1 MAERIFADTVVIG
14 GGTAGAAVASRLIQ
28 GTSQTV
34 LLIESGPDFGSF
46 RGQRW
51 PHPLLDA
58 RSLPT
63 GYDWGYTNAA
73 NTGRP
78 GHLLERAR
86 VMGGCSSH
94 NGCAAIWG
102 SRVDYDHWAE
112 LGNPGWSADEL
123 LPFFKLA
130 NETLRV
136 KRISSSEITPWQ
148 QACLDTAPKI
158 GIPQVAD
165 LNDLDEDIGM
175 STSPVNIVD
184 GVRWN
189 TSFAYLDSVR
199 GNERLTILPDSQVDR
214 LRLEGNRVVRLE
226 VIGAG
231 GAMIVEAGQVV
242 VCAGTYGSPA
252 ILLRSGIG
260 PSSDLQS
267 LGIKTNLDL
276 AVGKNLHDH
285 PAVYLKYSGTPQLIA
300 AMNDFVAKGGILFS
314 EQTIA
319 KFRSKYCT
327 TAYDLHLFP
336 VGGQFMDAAD
346 SWDFLLPVANMTPL
360 SRGSVTLTSA
370 DPFATLNIDTAYLSD
385 PEGRDLAILWNGIEM
400 VRDYACQSPLA
411 AWIGEEISPT
421 ADYQTPED
429 VRRDNLHYYHAVGTC
444 KMGPASD
451 ATAVV
456 DARGKVYGLDN
467 LYVADASIMPV
478 VPRANT
484 NIPALVVGERIA
496 AWLAQA

>member
-1 MAERIFADTVVIG
+1 MAEHYYADTVVIG
-14 GGTAGAAVASRLIQ
+14 GGTAGAAVAARLVQ

-34 LLIESGPDFGSF
+34 MLIESGPDYGAFAEK
-46 RGQRW
+46 RW
-51 PHPLLDA
+51 PAQLLDA
-58 RSLPT
+58 RSLP
-63 GYDWGYTNAA
+63 GGHDWGYTNNA

-78 GHLLERAR
+78 GHPLERAR

-102 SRVDYDHWAE
+102 SRVDYDNWAA
-112 LGNPGWSADEL
+112 LGNAGWSADEL

-130 NETLRV
+130 SETLRV

-148 QACLDTAPKI
+148 QACLETAPKI

-189 TSFAYLDSVR
+189 TAFAYLDPIR
-199 GNERLTILPDSQVDR
+199 GNDRLTIRGHMQVDR
-214 LRLEGNRVVRLE
+214 LRLDGSRVIAIE
-226 VIGAG
+226 AIGPDG
-231 GAMIVEAGQVV
+231 PVTIEAGRIV

-260 PSSDLQS
+260 PVPELNA
-267 LGIKTNLDL
+267 LGIETKLDL
-276 AVGKNLHDH
+276 AVGRNLHDH
-285 PAVYLKYSGTPQLIA
+285 PAVYLKYSGTPQLEV
-300 AMNDFVAKGGILFS
+300 AMKDFAAKGGVLFS
-314 EQTIA
+314 EQTIG

-327 TAYDLHLFP
+327 SAYDLHLFP
-336 VGGQFMDAAD
+336 VGGQFMDGAND
-346 SWDFLLPVANMTPL
+346 WEFLLPVANMTPL
-360 SRGSVTLTSA
+360 SRGSVQLTSN
-370 DPFATLNIDTAYLSD
+370 DPFATLKIDTAYLSD
-385 PEGRDLAILWNGIEM
+385 SEGSDLAILWNGIEL
-400 VRDYACQSPLA
+400 VRDYARQAPLA
-411 AWIGEEISPT
+411 ELIGEEISPT
-421 ADYQTPED
+421 VNYKTPED

-444 KMGPASD
+444 KMGPESD
-451 ATAVV
+451 PTAVV
-456 DARGKVYGLDN
+456 NAHGKVYGVDN

-478 VPRANT
+478 IPRANT

-496 AWLAQA
+496 AWLTQT

>member
-1 MAERIFADTVVIG
+1 MGKHVVADTVVIG
-14 GGTAGAAVASRLIQ
+14 GGTAGAAVAARLVQ
-28 GTSQTV
+28 DTSQTV
-34 LLIESGPDFGSF
+34 MLIESGPDYGAFTD
-46 RGQRW
+46 QRW
-51 PHPLLDA
+51 PEPLLDA
-58 RSLPT
+58 RSLP
-63 GYDWGYTNAA
+63 GGHDWGYSNSAR
-73 NTGRP
+73 TGRP

-86 VMGGCSSH
+86 VIGGCSSH

-102 SRVDYDHWAE
+102 SRVDYDHWVD

-136 KRISSSEITPWQ
+136 KRISAAEVTPWQ

-184 GVRWN
+184 GIRWN
-189 TSFAYLDSVR
+189 SAFAYLDPVR
-199 GNERLTILPDSQVDR
+199 GSERLTILAHTQVDR
-214 LRLEGNRVVRLE
+214 LRLEGSRVVSLDVLGPDGRLT
-226 VIGAG
+226 I
-231 GAMIVEAGQVV
+231 EAGCVV
-242 VCAGTYGSPA
+242 MCAGTYGSPA
-252 ILLRSGIG
+252 VLLRSGIG
-260 PSSDLQS
+260 PASELRA
-267 LGIKTNLDL
+267 LGIETKLDL

-285 PAVYLKYSGTPQLIA
+285 PAVYLQYSGTPQLVA
-300 AMNDFVAKGGILFS
+300 AMLDFAARGGVLFS

-336 VGGQFMDAAD
+336 VGGQFMDTAD
-346 SWDFLLPVANMTPL
+346 HWDFLLPVANMTPL
-360 SRGSVTLTSA
+360 SRGSVQLTSA

-385 PEGRDLAILWNGIEM
+385 PDEQDLAILWNGIEL
-400 VRDYACQSPLA
+400 VRDYACQAPLSH
-411 AWIGEEISPT
+411 WVGEEISPT
-421 ADYQTPED
+421 ANYQTPED
-429 VRRDNLHYYHAVGTC
+429 VRRDNLHYFHPVGTC
-444 KMGPASD
+444 KMGPESD
-451 ATAVV
+451 MTAVV
-456 DARGKVYGLDN
+456 DARGKVYGVDN

-496 AWLAQA
+496 AWLTQA